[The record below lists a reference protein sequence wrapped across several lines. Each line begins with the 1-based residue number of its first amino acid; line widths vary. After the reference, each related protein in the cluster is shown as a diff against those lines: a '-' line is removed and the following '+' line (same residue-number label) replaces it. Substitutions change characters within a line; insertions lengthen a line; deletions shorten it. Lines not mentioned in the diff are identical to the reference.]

1 MGQVRFGTLGA
12 ARITP
17 VALVR
22 PARHLDAAE
31 VVAVAARDR
40 TRAER
45 FAVKHRIHQVHDRY
59 EDLIE
64 DPDVD
69 AVYVP
74 LPNGRHAEWAIGALE
89 AGKHVL
95 CEKPLT
101 SNAEQARQVAAAAER
116 ADRVLV
122 EAFHWRYHPMAR
134 RMVEIVASGE
144 LGPIR
149 HVEAA
154 MCIPLPLV
162 RDIRYQLDLA
172 GGAVMDVG
180 CYAISMVRH
189 LSGEE
194 PQVRSAR
201 ATMLRAGVDRAMEA
215 TLAFPSGASGRIVC
229 SLLSRRL
236 LSIRAKVVGERG
248 EMRAFN
254 LVGPQYGPHGVRV
267 ITPDGT
273 RRERFTRTPTYRFQL
288 EAFCASVLDGAEV
301 PTGPAD
307 AIANME
313 VVDAVYRAAGLEP
326 RT

>member
-1 MGQVRFGTLGA
+1 MDHVRFGTLGA

-17 VALVR
+17 MALIR
-22 PARHLDAAE
+22 PARHVDRAE

-40 TRAER
+40 GRAER
-45 FAVKHRIHQVHDRY
+45 FAAKHRVPRVHDRY
-59 EDLIE
+59 DDVIE
-64 DPDVD
+64 APDVD

-74 LPNGRHAEWAIGALE
+74 LPNGRHAEWATRALE

-101 SNAEQARQVAAAAER
+101 ANASQAREVAAAAQR
-116 ADRVLV
+116 ADRVLM

-134 RMVEIVASGE
+134 RMVEIVAGGE
-144 LGPIR
+144 LGDIR
-149 HVEAA
+149 RVEAE
-154 MCIPLPLV
+154 MCIPLPLL

-180 CYAISMVRH
+180 CYAISLARH
-189 LSGEE
+189 LAGEQPE
-194 PQVRSAR
+194 VRSAR
-201 ATMLRAGVDRAMEA
+201 ATLLRPGVDRAMDAE
-215 TLAFPSGASGRIVC
+215 LSFPSGAGGRIRC

-236 LSIRAKVVGERG
+236 LSIRARVVGEHG
-248 EMRAFN
+248 ELRAFN
-254 LVGPQYGPHGVRV
+254 PVVPQYGPHGIRV
-267 ITPDGT
+267 VTEHGT

-288 EAFCASVLDGAEV
+288 EAFCAAVLDGAEV

-307 AIANME
+307 AVANME

>member
-1 MGQVRFGTLGA
+1 MAQVRFGTLGA

-17 VALVR
+17 MALVR
-22 PARHLDAAE
+22 PARHVERAE
-31 VVAVAARDR
+31 VAAVAARDR
-40 TRAER
+40 ARAER
-45 FAVKHRIHQVHDRY
+45 FAAKHGIARVHDGY
-59 EDLIE
+59 DELIADADL
-64 DPDVD
+64 D

-74 LPNGRHAEWAIGALE
+74 LPNGRHAEWAIAALE

-101 SNAEQARQVAAAAER
+101 SNADQAREVAAAAER
-116 ADRVLV
+116 AGRVLV

-134 RMVEIVASGE
+134 RMVDIVASGE
-144 LGPIR
+144 LGEVR

-154 MCIPLPLV
+154 MCIPLPMV

-180 CYAISMVRH
+180 CYTISMVRH
-189 LSGEE
+189 LSGQE
-194 PQVRSAR
+194 PEVRSAR
-201 ATMLRAGVDRAMEA
+201 ATLLRDGVDRAMDA
-215 TLAFPSGASGRIVC
+215 TLAFPSGATGRITC

-236 LSIRAKVVGERG
+236 LAIRAKVVGERG
-248 EMRAFN
+248 ELRAFN
-254 LVGPQYGPHGVRV
+254 PVGPQYGPHGIKVT
-267 ITPDGT
+267 TPDGT

-288 EAFCASVLDGAEV
+288 EAFCGAVLDGAEV

-307 AIANME
+307 AVANME